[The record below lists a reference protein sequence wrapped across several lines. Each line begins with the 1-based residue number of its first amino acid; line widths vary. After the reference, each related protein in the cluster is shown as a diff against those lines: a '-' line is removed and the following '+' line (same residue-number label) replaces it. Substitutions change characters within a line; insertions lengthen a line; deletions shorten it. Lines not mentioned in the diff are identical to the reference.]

1 MRSLMNFFQRANLLA
16 WIIGLF
22 IAHIVMYLSL
32 GTPTWFATSLLA
44 VSVYAVFFMVMKM
57 VAQRYNEKER
67 EGNR

>member
-1 MRSLMNFFQRANLLA
+1 MRSLMNFFLRVNLLA

-22 IAHIVMYLSL
+22 VAHLVMYVSL

-57 VAQRYNEKER
+57 VAQRYIERER
-67 EGNR
+67 EGNQ